1 MFLSLS
7 EPSRAGLCQREDRD
21 RIKQHL
27 YLHLLSLPGTVRVNI
42 YCLGLPPMLFP
53 QDSVS

>member
-27 YLHLLSLPGTVRVNI
+27 YLHLLSLPGTVRINI